1 MFFFIKPIFFFRN
14 INFDFSNWDYFMN
27 MAGTELPLHDI
38 DVFLNTI
45 KTKNIPVIIESE
57 VADSHGINGHND
69 EPLTW

>member
-1 MFFFIKPIFFFRN
+1 
-14 INFDFSNWDYFMN
+14 MN

-38 DVFLNTI
+38 DIFLNTI

-57 VADSHGINGHND
+57 VAESHGINGHNN